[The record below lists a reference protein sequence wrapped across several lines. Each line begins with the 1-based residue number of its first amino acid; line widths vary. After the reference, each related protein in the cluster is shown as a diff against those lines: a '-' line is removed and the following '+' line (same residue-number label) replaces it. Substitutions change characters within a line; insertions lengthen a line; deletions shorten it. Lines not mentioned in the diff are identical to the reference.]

1 MNTRVTSAAGALL
14 LTALA
19 AASVWLLVEAG
30 RPPERGSDIGGPAW
44 HFDGARLLATDRDG
58 TVLYRVQSPH
68 IEHVPVDDSA
78 VFEAPVVQWVQGDG
92 PPLSIRAATG
102 RADRG
107 ASRLRLEGGV
117 EIEDDA
123 VGAAYAFTTEW
134 LEIDVRTRTA
144 ATDAEVTVRVP
155 NGTMHGVGLL
165 ADLDE
170 GTIAIRSSVSARYG
184 R

>member
-1 MNTRVTSAAGALL
+1 MNTRVTNIAGALL

-19 AASVWLLVEAG
+19 AASVWLLIDAG
-30 RPPERGSDIGGPAW
+30 RAPERGGGARGPAW
-44 HFDGARLLATDRDG
+44 HFDGARLLATGRDG
-58 TVLYRVQSPH
+58 TVLYRVESPR
-68 IEHVPVDDSA
+68 IEHVPADDSA
-78 VFEAPVVQWVQGDG
+78 VFESPVVHWLQGDG
-92 PPLSIRAATG
+92 PPLTIHAATG
-102 RADRG
+102 RADRT

-123 VGAAYAFTTEW
+123 LGATFAFATDW
-134 LEIDVRTRTA
+134 LEIDIRSRVA
-144 ATDAEVTVRVP
+144 STDAEVTVRAP

-165 ADLDE
+165 ADLDG